1 MPEQIE
7 QPVEEESVEEE
18 YPVTM
23 TVETTVEISAEALI
37 DPTVPGNDRNEAWCD
52 KHADW
57 EWRNALG
64 WMFVVVDYDKGL
76 SPEYDPEEMLK
87 EGCTEAF
94 VAAFFAAREM
104 RPTNI
109 AVVAAG

>member
-76 SPEYDPEEMLK
+76 SPEYDPVNFDAALRHFAQHPDEYMTEE
-87 EGCTEAF
+87 
-94 VAAFFAAREM
+94 
-104 RPTNI
+104 
-109 AVVAAG
+109 